1 MLLYDFHAY
10 LEALVLKNTLDSCV
24 LSIGSQLSL
33 KDYSKG
39 TVSHNLALGVLH
51 LFGLAS
57 HTILYFFTDDLC
69 VTSAISHC

>member
-10 LEALVLKNTLDSCV
+10 LEALVLKNTLDSCI
-24 LSIGSQLSL
+24 LSVGSQFSL
-33 KDYSKG
+33 EDYSKG
-39 TVSHNLALGVLH
+39 TVPHNLALGVLH

-69 VTSAISHC
+69 ITSAINHC